1 MIVLIAGSPS
11 SGKTTIS
18 RNLCEIAKQKY
29 SNVYHL
35 EIDDIRSICIT
46 DDNNLE
52 IGSDWLNIVECILNL
67 LTQKYDCFIVIE
79 GLFFIVQTIE
89 FLNSVTAINHYFVI
103 KSDLEICLTRNRNRL
118 QKEEIL
124 PDSEI
129 ISLHNLIRPDYLIV
143 IENNLDLNQPIDKIW
158 EIIDT
163 L

>member
-29 SNVYHL
+29 STVYHL

-46 DDNNLE
+46 DDNYLE
-52 IGSDWLNIVECILNL
+52 YGSDWLKIVECILNL
-67 LTQKYDCFIVIE
+67 LTQKYDYFIIVE
-79 GLFFIVQTIE
+79 GLFFEIQTIE
-89 FLNSVTAINHYFVI
+89 FLNSITTFNHYFVI
-103 KSDLEICLTRNRNRL
+103 KSDLEICLSRNRHRL
-118 QKEEIL
+118 QNEEIL

-129 ISLHNLIRPDYLIV
+129 ISLHNLIRPDYLVV

-158 EIIDT
+158 KIIDT